1 MDEVERI
8 ERRLKLHDV
17 RVLMSVVQAGSMHK
31 AAERLATSQPAVSR
45 AIADLEHALG
55 VRLLDRS
62 PSGIEPTQYGR
73 AIIKRGLAVFD
84 ELRQGFKDIEFLTDP
99 TSGELRIGCS
109 EQAAAGPVLTVIDRL
124 TRRHPRMVFD
134 IVTGP
139 VPTVY
144 RDLRERRVE
153 LVIQRIVESELQDDM
168 VVERLFDDDIVAV
181 AATNNPWTHRRRRIE
196 LADLVNEP
204 WTLPPHD
211 TGIGAFAL
219 EAFRA
224 QGLKPPRVTVIT
236 YSMHMRNKLLATG
249 RFLTMWSRHTL
260 MFPGKNPALKALPVE
275 LDDALGIIAII
286 TLKNRTLS
294 PLAELFIKT
303 IRTVAKPL
311 AKAR

>member
-1 MDEVERI
+1 MDEIERI

-17 RVLMSVVQAGSMHK
+17 RVLMSVVEAGSMHK

-62 PSGIEPTQYGR
+62 PSGIEPTQYGH

-84 ELRQGFKDIEFLTDP
+84 ELRQGVKDVEFLTDP

-109 EQAAAGPVLTVIDRL
+109 EQSAAGPVLAVIDRL
-124 TRRHPRMVFD
+124 TRRYPRIVFD
-134 IVTGP
+134 VVTGP
-139 VPTVY
+139 VPTVCRY
-144 RDLRERRVE
+144 LTERRVE
-153 LVIQRIVESELQDDM
+153 LVIQRAVVESVDQDNM
-168 VVERLFDDDIVAV
+168 VVENLFDDDIVIV
-181 AATNNPWTHRRRRIE
+181 AAKQNPWTRRRQIE
-196 LADLVNEP
+196 LAELAKEP
-204 WTLPPHD
+204 WTLPPPD
-211 TGIGAFAL
+211 TGIGAFAM

-224 QGLKPPRVTVIT
+224 RGLKPPSTTVIT

-249 RFLTMWSRHTL
+249 RFLTMWSRHIL
-260 MFPGKNPALKALPVE
+260 LFPGKHPSLKALPVK
-275 LDDALGIIAII
+275 LDNASGTIAII

-303 IRTVAKPL
+303 IRAVEKSL